1 MDGLKK
7 IQQEITQLIFT
18 IESEYPELY
27 RFLDEEPITIP
38 YMSSPEIDSKIM
50 QDYLDGLQ
58 QIFEHYK
65 ETRMNK

>member
-38 YMSSPEIDSKIM
+38 NMSSPEIDSKIM